1 MELQK
6 IRQGISDLCYVMIIL
21 IMPFYFENGYFNMI
35 EAKARF
41 LWVTGGILFLA
52 IIVCYVSG
60 IVLKIYKHSISGV
73 PKQNIKQNMKNRLS
87 MLDIS
92 ILLFLCSAVCS
103 GFVSKTPGEAFW
115 GNGGWSMGI
124 LTLAILVIMYFF
136 VSENIEFHSYMT
148 VTAILSSFAL
158 YVMGILHSFHVD
170 LFGLHQRISD
180 NYYNYISTIGNVN
193 WYVGY
198 LSMMFPMGCLLYL
211 NSKNCWMKQ
220 LLFIYVNLGFYNVII
235 CKSDGVILGLASSC
249 LVVGCFLIKHK
260 NFLEDFMKLMLSIS
274 VIMGIVFLLLTY
286 YPGEYV
292 QIDGIFLLIIE
303 KKIWLVMGTGALCT
317 LCFLKTDIKKKII
330 LKIKFTELEK
340 NIVLSI
346 LFVAIGIAVLI
357 YEISVFEDGW
367 GTGRG
372 LLWICTYNLFSNF
385 KWIYKI
391 FGCGCDC
398 FGIAFLSKYSSY
410 VDGIYLNAH
419 NEFLQYLVT
428 MGLFGLATYGMIWF
442 SAGKMFIQK
451 KEKYIIDWM
460 LFSGI
465 AGYLG
470 QSVVNNPQA
479 LNYAVLF
486 LMLALLK
493 KSCNYKKIP

>member
-1 MELQK
+1 MKLQK
-6 IRQGISDLCYVMIIL
+6 IRQGISVLCYVMIIL

-41 LWVTGGILFLA
+41 LWVTGVILFLA
-52 IIVCYVSG
+52 ITVCYISG
-60 IVLKIYKHSISGV
+60 IIYRIYKNGISGIS
-73 PKQNIKQNMKNRLS
+73 KENTIQNIKNKLS

-92 ILLFLCSAVCS
+92 IFLFLCSSICS
-103 GFVSKTPGEAFW
+103 GFVSKMPKEAFW

-124 LTLAILVIMYFF
+124 LTIGILVVMYFF
-136 VSENIEFHSYMT
+136 ISENIVLHLYMI
-148 VTAILSSFAL
+148 VIAILSSL
-158 YVMGILHSFHVD
+158 IIYVMGVLHSFHVD
-170 LFGLHQRISD
+170 VFRLHQEISD
-180 NYYNYISTIGNVN
+180 NYDNYISTIGNVN

-198 LSMMFPMGCLLYL
+198 LSIMFPMGCFLYL
-211 NSKNCWMKQ
+211 TGRNRWMKF

-235 CKSDGVILGLASSC
+235 CKSDGIILGLSSSF
-249 LVVGCFLIKHK
+249 LVMGYFLMKHK
-260 NFLEDFMKLMLSIS
+260 SSIEDFVKLILSFS
-274 VIMGIVFLLLTY
+274 VIMGIVFLILTF

-292 QIDGIFLLIIE
+292 QIDGIFMLIIQ
-303 KKIWLVMGTGALCT
+303 KKLWLITGIGALFA
-317 LCFLKTDIKKKII
+317 LCFLKTDI
-330 LKIKFTELEK
+330 LKNITLKVKLTELEQ

-346 LFVAIGIAVLI
+346 LFIAIGMVVLI
-357 YEISVFEDGW
+357 CEISIFEDGW

-385 KWIYKI
+385 KWIYKL

-428 MGLFGLATYGMIWF
+428 MGFFGLFSYGMIWI
-442 SAGKMFIQK
+442 SVGKMFIQK

-465 AGYLG
+465 IGYLG

-479 LNYAVLF
+479 FNYAVLF
-486 LMLALLK
+486 LMLALFK
-493 KSCNYKKIP
+493 KSNKYKKVM

>member
-1 MELQK
+1 MKLICETYYTL
-6 IRQGISDLCYVMIIL
+6 SWVMDIL
-21 IMPFYFENGYFNMI
+21 TI
-35 EAKARF
+35 
-41 LWVTGGILFLA
+41 GIL
-52 IIVCYVSG
+52 V
-60 IVLKIYKHSISGV
+60 
-73 PKQNIKQNMKNRLS
+73 
-87 MLDIS
+87 
-92 ILLFLCSAVCS
+92 
-103 GFVSKTPGEAFW
+103 
-115 GNGGWSMGI
+115 
-124 LTLAILVIMYFF
+124 VIYFF
-136 VSENIEFHSYMT
+136 ISENIEFHSYMSIM
-148 VTAILSSFAL
+148 AILSSSIL

-170 LFGLHQRISD
+170 LFKLHQGISE

-211 NSKNCWMKQ
+211 NFKNCWMKR

-235 CKSDGVILGLASSC
+235 CKSDGIILGLASSF
-249 LVVGCFLIKHK
+249 LVVGCFLMKHK
-260 NFLEDFMKLMLSIS
+260 NFLEDFMKLMLSFS
-274 VIMGIVFLLLTY
+274 VIMGIVFLIITFY
-286 YPGEYV
+286 SGEYV
-292 QIDGIFLLIIE
+292 QIDGIFLLIIK
-303 KKIWLVMGTGALCT
+303 KKIWLVMGTGVLFALF
-317 LCFLKTDIKKKII
+317 FLKTDIKKKIT
-330 LKIKFTELEK
+330 LKIKFTELEQ

-346 LFVAIGIAVLI
+346 LFVAIAIAVLI

-372 LLWICTYNLFSNF
+372 RLWIYTYNLFSNF
-385 KWIYKI
+385 KWIYKL

-428 MGLFGLATYGMIWF
+428 MGFFGLVSYGMIWI

-451 KEKYIIDWM
+451 KEKSIVDWIF
-460 LFSGI
+460 FSGI
-465 AGYLG
+465 VGYLG

-486 LMLALLK
+486 LMLALFK
-493 KSCNYKKIP
+493 KSYKEL

>member
-6 IRQGISDLCYVMIIL
+6 IRKKISALYYVMIIM

-35 EAKARF
+35 ESKARF
-41 LWVTGGILFLA
+41 LWVTGGILFAA
-52 IIVCYVSG
+52 ITVCYISD
-60 IVLKIYKHSISGV
+60 IVFKIYQHGLASIS
-73 PKQNIKQNMKNRLS
+73 KKNIKQKMRNGLS
-87 MLDIS
+87 ILDIS

-103 GFVSKTPGEAFW
+103 GIICKTPKEAFW
-115 GNGGWSMGI
+115 GNSGWSMGI
-124 LTLAILVIMYFF
+124 LTLGILVLMYSFI
-136 VSENIEFHSYMT
+136 SENIEFHSYMA
-148 VTAILSSFAL
+148 VTAILSSSLL

-170 LFGLHQRISD
+170 IFGLHQGISD

-198 LSMMFPMGCLLYL
+198 LSMMFPMGCYLYL
-211 NSKNCWMKQ
+211 NSKNCWMKW
-220 LLFIYVNLGFYNVII
+220 LLFIYVNIGFYNVII
-235 CKSDGVILGLASSC
+235 CKSDGVILGLASSF
-249 LVVGCFLIKHK
+249 LVVGCFLMKNK
-260 NFLEDFMKLMLSIS
+260 NFFEDFLRLMVSFS
-274 VIMGIVFLLLTY
+274 VIMGIVFLILKFY
-286 YPGEYV
+286 SGEYV
-292 QIDGIFLLIIE
+292 QIDGIFLVIIQ
-303 KKIWLVMGTGALCT
+303 KKIWLIIGTVTLFV
-317 LCFLKTDIKKKII
+317 LCFMKTNIIKKIT
-330 LKIKFTELEK
+330 LKIKFTKLEQ
-340 NIVLSI
+340 NILLFI
-346 LFVAIGIAVLI
+346 LFIIIGMAVLI

-398 FGIAFLSKYSSY
+398 FGIAFLSKYLSY
-410 VDGIYLNAH
+410 IDGIYLNAH

-428 MGLFGLATYGMIWF
+428 MGLFGLVSYGMIWL

-451 KEKYIIDWM
+451 KEKYITDWM

-486 LMLALLK
+486 LMFALFK
-493 KSCNYKKIP
+493 KSCNYKKIL